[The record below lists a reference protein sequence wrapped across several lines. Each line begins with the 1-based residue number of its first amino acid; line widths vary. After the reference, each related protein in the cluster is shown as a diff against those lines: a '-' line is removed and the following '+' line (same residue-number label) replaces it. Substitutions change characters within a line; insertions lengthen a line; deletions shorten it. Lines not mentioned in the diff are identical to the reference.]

1 MKYLLISIFSFCL
14 LFTSCRKEQSANDK
28 ILTIIKDSLKVEK
41 TFDKILI
48 LQSAGCHVCNKKFAE
63 YLIKNEKSENDL
75 VIISM
80 QNVNGYIADKDI
92 SKFKNVVVDKKGLFF
107 KTNVLNNSAAIIFKQ
122 NKIDTILNF
131 SDARIYDQNL
141 EYLYAK

>member
-1 MKYLLISIFSFCL
+1 MKYLVISVFASAL
-14 LFTSCRKEQSANDK
+14 LFISCGKEQSNNDK
-28 ILTIIKDSLKVEK
+28 ILTIIKDSLKVEQQY
-41 TFDKILI
+41 DKILI
-48 LQSAGCHVCNKKFAE
+48 LQSTGCHACNKKFAE
-63 YLIKNEKSENDL
+63 YLIENENSENDL

-80 QNVNGYIADKDI
+80 QNVNGYVADKDI
-92 SKFKNVVVDKKGLFF
+92 SKFTNVVVDRKGLFF

-141 EYLYAK
+141 EYLSAK

>member
-1 MKYLLISIFSFCL
+1 MKYLVISILFFCS
-14 LFTSCRKEQSANDK
+14 LFISCKKEQSGNDK
-28 ILTIIKDSLKVEK
+28 ILAIIKDSLKVEK

-63 YLIKNEKSENDL
+63 YLIENKNSENDL

-80 QNVNGYIADKDI
+80 QNVNGYVADKDI
-92 SKFKNVVVDKKGLFF
+92 SKFKNVIVDRKGLFF
-107 KTNVLNNSAAIIFKQ
+107 KANVLNNSAAIIFKE

-141 EYLYAK
+141 EYLSAK